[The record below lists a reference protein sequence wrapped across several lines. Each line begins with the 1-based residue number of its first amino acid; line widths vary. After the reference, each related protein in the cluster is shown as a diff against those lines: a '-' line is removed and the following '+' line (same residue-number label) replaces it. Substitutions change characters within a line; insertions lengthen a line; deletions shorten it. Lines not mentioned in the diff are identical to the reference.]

1 MPWPSL
7 WQRLFLVALVILNI
21 WEAYVLFPQRP
32 SLALLNG
39 AIGFLLLVALASTWA
54 RKRRDQ

>member
-7 WQRLFLVALVILNI
+7 WQRLLLVALVILNS

-54 RKRRDQ
+54 TKRRNQ

>member
-7 WQRLFLVALVILNI
+7 WQRLLLLALVILNI
-21 WEAYVLFPQRP
+21 WEAYALFPQRP

-54 RKRRDQ
+54 RKRRGQ